1 MVRNIVRVF
10 IPFDSALQLLEISFL
25 GDTQK
30 FRAELQQ
37 KERNSPRN
45 SKVALVG

>member
-1 MVRNIVRVF
+1 MVRNIVRIF

-30 FRAELQQ
+30 CRAELQQ
-37 KERNSPRN
+37 KRGIHGEIQKWR
-45 SKVALVG
+45 